1 MSKEF
6 FPTNPT
12 SGRGL
17 VFKKARSDTAEAL
30 ACARLIAEP
39 WYRAQALAAVARY
52 ADEEK
57 MEELAQE
64 ALDASSE
71 QDDPYNVVAASAWP
85 VRALIERQMTRKTEQ
100 VVHRL
105 LVLSDQITHP
115 VSRLEALFLLWQAV
129 YPMGGNLKQR
139 VQDKFVA
146 ACQAADSWKAGD
158 RLGWAATIVASD
170 NPKEAIRLAGL
181 LREGRYKHKALREIS
196 AGSTA
201 KVREFFSEEPVNLG
215 PA

>member
-1 MSKEF
+1 MSSEF

-64 ALDASSE
+64 ALDASFE

-85 VRALIERQMTRKTEQ
+85 VRALIERQRTQNAEQ
-100 VVHRL
+100 VIGQL
-105 LVLSDQITHP
+105 LVLSDQIAHP
-115 VSRLEALFLLWQAV
+115 VSRLEGLFMPWQAV
-129 YPMGGNLKQR
+129 YPIGGKTRQQ

-146 ACQAADSWKAGD
+146 ACRAADSWKAGD
-158 RLGWAATIVASD
+158 RLGRSAIIVALD
-170 NPKEAIRLAGL
+170 DLEEALRLVGL
-181 LREGRYKHKALREIS
+181 LREGRHKRQTLRRIK
-196 AGSTA
+196 AGRIE
-201 KVREFFSEEPVNLG
+201 KVRDFFS
-215 PA
+215 